1 MKRGVHDIHLDTGF
15 LISALRRGS
24 AEDRRLREWL
34 AQSQPI
40 GISAVGWA
48 EFLCGPVDVH
58 DVELAARVVDE
69 PVALLTPD
77 AGMAPKLFTLAGRR
91 RGSLN
96 DCMIAATALRA
107 GASVATTNPTDF
119 RRFEPAGLRVMSAAG
134 RAQTATSEILGV
146 ICGSPTD
153 VQPVFD
159 AIAHER
165 RSALRG
171 TQRAVPFRR

>member
-1 MKRGVHDIHLDTGF
+1 MIHLDTGF

-69 PVALLTPD
+69 PVALLAPD
-77 AGMAPKLFTLAGRR
+77 AGMAAELFNLAGRR

-107 GASVATTNPTDF
+107 GASVATTNLTVF
-119 RRFEPAGLRVMSAAG
+119 RRFEPAGLRVMSSAG
-134 RAQTATSEILGV
+134 GA
-146 ICGSPTD
+146 
-153 VQPVFD
+153 
-159 AIAHER
+159 
-165 RSALRG
+165 
-171 TQRAVPFRR
+171 

>member
-1 MKRGVHDIHLDTGF
+1 MIHLDTGF

-48 EFLCGPVDVH
+48 EGRFVDAH

-69 PVALLTPD
+69 PVALSAPD
-77 AGMAPKLFTLAGRR
+77 AGMAAELFNLAGRR
-91 RGSLN
+91 RGSFN

-107 GASVATTNPTDF
+107 GASVATTNLTDF
-119 RRFEPAGLRVMSAAG
+119 RGFEPAGLRIMSAAG
-134 RAQTATSEILGV
+134 RA
-146 ICGSPTD
+146 
-153 VQPVFD
+153 
-159 AIAHER
+159 
-165 RSALRG
+165 
-171 TQRAVPFRR
+171 